1 MLWELVT
8 PPGTRRAPYRRHRSS
23 REISARHG
31 CEGARWRRRR
41 AATSLARRRRRRRPM
56 RTARS
61 ERRSHYTR
69 TLLVVPGSSD
79 DAATQRSGR
88 GNGRGE
94 PAEGLSK
101 YTMMSCLQR
110 HVSTLLSSDTC
121 PRPSRLATWPGG
133 SPWISSVAGDNEQ
146 TLGSWWLVSYPR
158 RLLLRLVVCLY
169 R

>member
-1 MLWELVT
+1 
-8 PPGTRRAPYRRHRSS
+8 
-23 REISARHG
+23 
-31 CEGARWRRRR
+31 
-41 AATSLARRRRRRRPM
+41 M

-133 SPWISSVAGDNEQ
+133 SPWISSVAAETSGCSKARSDFGTGWCASWPGLSQSIKVAFIEY
-146 TLGSWWLVSYPR
+146 LGKTHHYAAAFAPFASR
-158 RLLLRLVVCLY
+158 Q
-169 R
+169 